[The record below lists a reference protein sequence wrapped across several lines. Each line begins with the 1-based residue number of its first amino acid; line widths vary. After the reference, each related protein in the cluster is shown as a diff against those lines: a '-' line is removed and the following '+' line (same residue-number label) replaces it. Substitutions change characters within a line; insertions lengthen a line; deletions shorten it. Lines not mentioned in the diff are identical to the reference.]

1 MHPDDSRYLSAVHPA
16 PLTVNVTCNAC
27 HARSVQIVL
36 RDGRE
41 VDPATWV
48 CADSGLR
55 CFSGRAAKR
64 ARSVAL
70 VVLVVLLG
78 LVALVALVVLVV
90 LLVLVLLVL
99 VALLA
104 LVVLVVLV
112 VRQRRGGNFC

>member
-1 MHPDDSRYLSAVHPA
+1 MHPDDSRYLAAVHPA

-70 VVLVVLLG
+70 VVLVVLL
-78 LVALVALVVLVV
+78 
-90 LLVLVLLVL
+90 VLVLLVL